1 METALVSIIMPM
13 YNAGKFY
20 QNLLKAFWNK
30 PIRIGNYYSL
40 MMEVKM
46 ILLIL
51 HLPLW
56 KRFKNLLLKMNRT
69 WALQRPEIKELKL
82 QRDNIL
88 PFR

>member
-51 HLPLW
+51 HLFYG
-56 KRFKNLLLKMNRT
+56 KKIQESFTEK
-69 WALQRPEIKELKL
+69 
-82 QRDNIL
+82 
-88 PFR
+88 

>member
-13 YNAGKFY
+13 LANFY

-40 MMEVKM
+40 KMEVKM

-56 KRFKNLLLKMNRT
+56 KKIQESFY
-69 WALQRPEIKELKL
+69 
-82 QRDNIL
+82 
-88 PFR
+88 

>member
-51 HLPLW
+51 HLFME
-56 KRFKNLLLKMNRT
+56 KIQESFTENEQNMGIAKTRNKGIEASKGQYIAF
-69 WALQRPEIKELKL
+69 
-82 QRDNIL
+82 
-88 PFR
+88 

>member
-51 HLPLW
+51 HLFYG

>member
-30 PIRIGNYYSL
+30 PTRIGNYSL

-56 KRFKNLLLKMNRT
+56 KKIQESFY
-69 WALQRPEIKELKL
+69 
-82 QRDNIL
+82 
-88 PFR
+88 

>member
-1 METALVSIIMPM
+1 METALVSIIMP
-13 YNAGKFY
+13 NFY

-30 PIRIGNYYSL
+30 PIRSGNYYSL

-56 KRFKNLLLKMNRT
+56 KKIQESFY
-69 WALQRPEIKELKL
+69 
-82 QRDNIL
+82 
-88 PFR
+88 

>member
-1 METALVSIIMPM
+1 MQRGEQMETALVSIIMPM

-30 PIRIGNYYSL
+30 PTRIGNYYSL

-56 KRFKNLLLKMNRT
+56 KKIQESFY
-69 WALQRPEIKELKL
+69 
-82 QRDNIL
+82 
-88 PFR
+88 